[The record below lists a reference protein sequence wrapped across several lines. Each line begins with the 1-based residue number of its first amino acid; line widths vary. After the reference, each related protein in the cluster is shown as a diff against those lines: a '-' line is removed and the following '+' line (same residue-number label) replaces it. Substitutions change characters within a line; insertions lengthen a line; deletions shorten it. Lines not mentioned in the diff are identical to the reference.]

1 MLSKSVRAVLLRLH
15 LWLAL
20 VFGSVFVVLG
30 LTGSIIS
37 WMPELDHLLNPSL
50 FKSTHTASNAERV
63 TPAMVQ
69 AAVDML
75 QADDHNGRYGRYG
88 RPRQVMIPASTAEVF
103 VAWYPP
109 TPQDRSIFG
118 QNWSRQV
125 MLDPMTMAVTGERNW
140 GEYGLSPA
148 LLIPTIYHLHRYMLL
163 GETGKTVIAV
173 CGLMLILMSVSGLF
187 LWLPKPA
194 WKALRQA
201 LTVNFSASAMAV
213 NFRLHRMS
221 GFFALPVFLL
231 LGFSG
236 TYFNQ
241 PRWIVPV
248 ISTVLPV
255 TGTRETGNAN
265 KPAEQVISVA
275 QAMQYAQDVFPQ
287 ARITRLGLPSSTAT
301 AYEIRLRQATEIH
314 RGDGASRISVDA
326 ESGRILRVI
335 DPLRGQ
341 SGDRLLTWLFPL
353 HSGTAFGTVG
363 RIFISCFGL
372 MPLILMVTGWRM
384 WRKRMT

>member
-20 VFGSVFVVLG
+20 IFGSVFVVLG

-50 FKSTHTASNAERV
+50 FNSTNTTANAERV
-63 TPAMVQ
+63 TPVMVQ
-69 AAVDML
+69 VAVDML
-75 QADDHNGRYGRYG
+75 TADGRYG
-88 RPRQVMIPASTAEVF
+88 RPRQMMIPASTTEVF

-109 TPQDRSIFG
+109 VPQDRSSFG

-125 MLDPMTMAVTGERNW
+125 MLDPVTMAIKGERNW
-140 GEYGLSPA
+140 GEYGLSPT

-201 LTVNFSASAMAV
+201 LTVNFSASAIAI
-213 NFRLHRMS
+213 NFRLHRML

-241 PRWIVPV
+241 PRWIIPV
-248 ISTVLPV
+248 VSTIFPV
-255 TGTRETGNAN
+255 TEKAETGNVN
-265 KPAEQVISVA
+265 KSTGHAIGVA

-287 ARITRLGLPSSTAT
+287 ARITRLGLPSGTAT
-301 AYEIRLRQATEIH
+301 AYEIRLRQATEMH

-326 ESGRILRVI
+326 ENGRILRVI

-341 SGDRLLTWLFPL
+341 SGDRFLTWLFPL
-353 HSGTAFGTVG
+353 HSGIAFGTMG

-384 WRKRMT
+384 WRKRVT